1 MSSLKGAF
9 AEELTEA
16 HLSDIISGF
25 MKLER
30 NPFIKPVPLSI
41 KNLFLKAARRI
52 SDAGE
57 TMTLSNVGKTGMP
70 AAVLPYIH
78 HMTVF
83 ASTAKLQACICTCGD
98 VLSVAFSS
106 GFEEADIQRNFFR
119 KLTELG
125 VEVEIQSNSGGEEA

>member
-1 MSSLKGAF
+1 MQ
-9 AEELTEA
+9 
-16 HLSDIISGF
+16 
-25 MKLER
+25 LER
-30 NPFIKPVPLSI
+30 NPFIRLVPLSL
-41 KNLFLKAARRI
+41 KNLFLKAARRV

-119 KLTELG
+119 KLTALG
-125 VEVEIQSNSGGEEA
+125 VEAEIQSNSGGEEM